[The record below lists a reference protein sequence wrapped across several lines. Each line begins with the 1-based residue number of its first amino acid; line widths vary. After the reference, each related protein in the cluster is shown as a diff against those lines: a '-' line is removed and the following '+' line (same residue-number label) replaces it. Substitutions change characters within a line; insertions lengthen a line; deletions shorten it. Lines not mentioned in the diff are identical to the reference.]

1 MVCLSEEG
9 ARIKEP
15 PSQRKEELAPRE
27 RRKGKKIHQTHR
39 TAGHRMES
47 KEPPGTSSLRAF
59 NAMLRSANV

>member
-27 RRKGKKIHQTHR
+27 RRKGKKSIRHTELLGTGWR
-39 TAGHRMES
+39 A
-47 KEPPGTSSLRAF
+47 KNPLEPAHLGPL
-59 NAMLRSANV
+59 MPC